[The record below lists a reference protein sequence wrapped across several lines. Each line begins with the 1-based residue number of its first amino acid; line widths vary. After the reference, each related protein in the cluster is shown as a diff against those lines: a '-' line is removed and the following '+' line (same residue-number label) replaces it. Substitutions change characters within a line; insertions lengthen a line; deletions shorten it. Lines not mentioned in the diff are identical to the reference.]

1 MTKLNGRVAVVTGA
15 SKGIG
20 AGIATRLASDGAAV
34 AVNYAHDATAADT
47 VVDKIRKGGG
57 RAVAVQADVAQPDDV
72 FALFATTRDA
82 FGPVDILVN
91 NAGVFRFGPLE
102 SITVAEFHRHF
113 DTNVLG
119 TLLATQE
126 FASQREADGGSVI
139 NITSV
144 GVSSAQPNASLYTAT
159 KTSLLGIT
167 RTLSIELA
175 PRRIRVNAV
184 AAGLADTE
192 GVRATRPDRHRRRT
206 RARHPD
212 PTRTHRRPRGHR
224 PRRSLPRLR
233 RRPMDHRRHT
243 LPHRR
248 PVLGRV

>member
-1 MTKLNGRVAVVTGA
+1 MTKLNGRVALVTGA

-20 AGIATRLASDGAAV
+20 AGIATRLAADGAAV

-192 GVRATRPDRHRRRT
+192 GVRATGLIGTDAEHALVT
-206 RARHPD
+206 RIP
-212 PTRTHRRPRGHR
+212 
-224 PRRSLPRLR
+224 
-233 RRPMDHRRHT
+233 
-243 LPHRR
+243 
-248 PVLGRV
+248 LGRIGVPEDIGPVAAFLASEDARWITGDTLFPTGGQY

>member
-15 SKGIG
+15 GKGIG
-20 AGIATRLASDGAAV
+20 AGIAARLAADGAAV

-47 VVDKIRKGGG
+47 VVDKIRKDGGH
-57 RAVAVQADVAQPDDV
+57 AIAVQADVAQPDDV
-72 FALFATTRDA
+72 SALFATTRDA

-113 DTNVLG
+113 DTNVLA

-126 FASQREADGGSVI
+126 FARQREADGGSVI

-144 GVSSAQPNASLYTAT
+144 GVSFAQPNASLYTAT

-175 PRRIRVNAV
+175 PRRIRVNAI

-192 GVRATRPDRHRRRT
+192 GVRATGLIGTDAE
-206 RARHPD
+206 RALVAQIP
-212 PTRTHRRPRGHR
+212 
-224 PRRSLPRLR
+224 
-233 RRPMDHRRHT
+233 
-243 LPHRR
+243 
-248 PVLGRV
+248 LGRIGVPEDIGPVAAFLASEDARWITGDTLFPTGGQY